1 MTVLYW
7 YRRDY
12 RLSDNPALAHA
23 IALANDTGQGLLPVV
38 SACDNPPTPWSFVRR
53 GPHRLA
59 YEAQARAGLATRL
72 KALGS
77 DLYEPDQA
85 VAVGEAVDG
94 GVVEDVN
101 GNNNKQTQT
110 IKVRHISQPS
120 ESVQALVDL
129 AQRMQVSHIVCE
141 AINAPEEL
149 DEIHALKHAGLN
161 VTTIEQSA
169 LLPHDSLPFE
179 LSKTPT
185 VFSEFRRQVEKAKVM
200 PRTPLAAPAQMPRL
214 PDPVVGAQPHHS
226 TAAWSVT
233 PPATP
238 PATPPTLD
246 SRSALPYQLPD
257 WQGDEDH
264 AQAHLGRYFASTLP
278 GRYKTTRN
286 GLIGTDYS
294 TKFSPWLANGALSA
308 AQIYQALQDH
318 EATYGG
324 NDSTYWICFELLWR
338 DHFRLMMQR
347 FGGQLF
353 RRDGLAKS
361 PVASATHNPQGF
373 KRWCAGQTGH
383 AFIDAGMR
391 ELAATG
397 YLSNRMRQNVASYLI
412 HDLGADWRAGAAW
425 FEHCLVDFD
434 VHSNQGNWAYIAGV
448 GTDPRGGRRFNPEKQ
463 AHDYDRDAS
472 YRQLW
477 SDT

>member
-1 MTVLYW
+1 MTILYW
-7 YRRDY
+7 FRRDQ

-23 IALANDTGQGLLPVV
+23 IALANNTGQALLPVILTG
-38 SACDNPPTPWSFVRR
+38 DNPSTPWSFVRR
-53 GPHRLA
+53 GPHRVA
-59 YEAQARAGLATRL
+59 YEAQARAGLAAKL

-77 DLYEPDQA
+77 DLYEPDQTA
-85 VAVGEAVDG
+85 LTVDD
-94 GVVEDVN
+94 EQAN
-101 GNNNKQTQT
+101 
-110 IKVRHISQPS
+110 SPS
-120 ESVQALVDL
+120 KSVQALISL
-129 AQRMQVSHIVCE
+129 AQRMQVSSIVCE
-141 AINAPEEL
+141 AIHAPEEL
-149 DEIHALKHAGLN
+149 DEIRALKNAGLN

-169 LLPHDSLPFE
+169 LLPHESLPFD

-185 VFSEFRRQVEKAKVM
+185 VFSEFRRQVEKAKVI
-200 PRTPLAAPAQMPRL
+200 PRTPLAAPTQMPQL
-214 PDPVVGAQPHHS
+214 PEFIVGDHSQHS

-233 PPATP
+233 QPATL
-238 PATPPTLD
+238 PATLTVLD

-257 WQGDEDH
+257 WNGDEDC
-264 AQAHLGRYFASTLP
+264 AQAHLNRYFASTLP
-278 GRYKTTRN
+278 GHYKTTRN

-294 TKFSPWLANGALSA
+294 TKFSPWLATGALSA
-308 AQIYQALQDH
+308 AQIYQALQHH

-324 NDSTYWICFELLWR
+324 NDSTYWIWFELLWR

-347 FGGQLF
+347 FGRKLF
-353 RRDGLAKS
+353 RREGLAQS
-361 PVASATHNPQGF
+361 PASRATEQMDTASAAHNAQGF
-373 KRWCAGQTGH
+373 KRWCVGQTGH

-391 ELAATG
+391 ELAGTG

-434 VHSNQGNWAYIAGV
+434 VHSNQGNWVYIAGV

-477 SDT
+477 SNM